1 MGHLFGLYLV
11 GVVLSKGDL
20 EPLGYGMNSLSDF
33 LFLLLCLVLAAIF
46 YMMWAFRGI
55 KRIMGKL
62 PWVFKLI
69 EKIKKKLRGGAK

>member
-1 MGHLFGLYLV
+1 MGHLRSLYLV

-20 EPLGYGMNSLSDF
+20 EPLDMNSLSDF

-55 KRIMGKL
+55 KWIMGKL

-69 EKIKKKLRGGAK
+69 EWIMRKLRGSAK